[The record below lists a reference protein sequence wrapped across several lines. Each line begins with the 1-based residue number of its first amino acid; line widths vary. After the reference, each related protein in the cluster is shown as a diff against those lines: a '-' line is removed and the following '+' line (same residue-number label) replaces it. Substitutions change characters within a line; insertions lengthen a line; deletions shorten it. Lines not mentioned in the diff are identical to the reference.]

1 MNIVI
6 SPLNVYIMMA
16 LLSNGAEG
24 STLNEL
30 KSVLHFDDE
39 ISFNDELE
47 DLITFLLSVR

>member
-6 SPLNVYIMMA
+6 SPLNVYIMLS

-30 KSVLHFDDE
+30 KSVLRFDDK
-39 ISFNDELE
+39 ISFNDKLKA
-47 DLITFLLSVR
+47 LIRLLNVR